1 MPLCVGASG
10 PYFRSRDVFLLMYP
24 LGHFVRFQIV
34 DCLSTIQNRTL
45 FKETVRDIEQ
55 GVHRSGEPALAE
67 TSDFKAEPP
76 AGIDPIGAS
85 SEGASLYELI
95 REDIIEGRL
104 AANERLVVTDLAR
117 RHGTSTNPV
126 REALQLLRGEGFV
139 TFLPNRG
146 ARVRPI
152 DQDFVRDIYEIGVL
166 IEPALTRWFVNMA
179 TGEDIA
185 ELERIQDLIEENNFA
200 DTFRHSELDTAFHT
214 VMYQRHYNRHAA
226 ELWWKHREVL
236 RAVSRRF
243 SFTLARRAA
252 ILREHRELIA
262 HVKAGNA
269 DEAADLIARH
279 VDGSGRHVLEHMRAR
294 NAARAG

>member
-1 MPLCVGASG
+1 MCIDLEDG
-10 PYFRSRDVFLLMYP
+10 
-24 LGHFVRFQIV
+24 
-34 DCLSTIQNRTL
+34 LS
-45 FKETVRDIEQ
+45 
-55 GVHRSGEPALAE
+55 E

-76 AGIDPIGAS
+76 EGIDAIGAS
-85 SEGASLYELI
+85 NEGASLYKLI
-95 REDIIEGRL
+95 RDDIIEGRL

-139 TFLPNRG
+139 TFVPNRG

-166 IEPALTRWFVNMA
+166 IEPALTRWFVSMA
-179 TGEDIA
+179 TVEDIA
-185 ELERIQDLIEENNFA
+185 ELERIQALIEENNFA
-200 DTFRHSELDTAFHT
+200 DPLRHSELDTAFHT

-243 SFTLARRAA
+243 NFTLARRAA
-252 ILREHRELIA
+252 IISEHRELIA
-262 HVKAGNA
+262 HVKAGDA
-269 DEAADLIARH
+269 DEAAELIARH
-279 VDGSGRHVLEHMRAR
+279 VEGSGRHVLEHMRAR
-294 NAARAG
+294 SAARAG